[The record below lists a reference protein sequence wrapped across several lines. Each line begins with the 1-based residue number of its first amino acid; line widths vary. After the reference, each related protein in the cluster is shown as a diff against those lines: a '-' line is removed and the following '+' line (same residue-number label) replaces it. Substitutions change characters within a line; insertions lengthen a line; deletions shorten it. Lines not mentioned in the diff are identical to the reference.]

1 MGIPQEDAVTAKRKA
16 REALAEKLAEAMV
29 GLDVQKAELQ
39 QLKDANSVREDKL
52 ARCIKVTED
61 YVKRLREDLQ
71 GL

>member
-1 MGIPQEDAVTAKRKA
+1 VTAKRKA